1 MDQAQPI
8 GEVLLPVAGWPGEF
22 NVKDMAKPTRTTDRT
37 DKRESAA
44 ERKADDLLREASRKY
59 HEALD
64 YVYELLDEGRE
75 LEALAH
81 RETCQKAYD
90 RERGITD
97 EWMDEADI
105 MAALIEEV
113 DAERVAE
120 EAEKKKK
127 E

>member
-1 MDQAQPI
+1 M
-8 GEVLLPVAGWPGEF
+8 
-22 NVKDMAKPTRTTDRT
+22 KDRAKPTRTKDRT

-59 HEALD
+59 REALD
-64 YVYELLDEGRE
+64 YVYQLLDEGRE
-75 LEALAH
+75 LEAIAH
-81 RETCQKAYD
+81 REACQKAYD
-90 RERGITD
+90 RARGIPD
-97 EWMDEADI
+97 EWMDETDI

-113 DAERVAE
+113 DAERAAE